1 MVGEVSEAYASRC
14 LKTLKEMGAP
24 LEGWH
29 CSDVEDMQADGNSEM
44 FSSCA
49 LCGYDSVRFVHH
61 MWHPDYPKT
70 MDVGCICAGV
80 MEGDVLA
87 SKERERIVRN
97 RSKRRETFMKH
108 KWKKRLGERT
118 VHTRI
123 YHGQKLKIITVYDP
137 NSDLLSRLKETAKP
151 LQYQVYVDKQRVYTY
166 FGREITDFKVA
177 LLAAFEIAD
186 TPEKIMKSP
195 GERKPRQKGKTI

>member
-1 MVGEVSEAYASRC
+1 MIVAICSIQVNPRFCKSEVIAY
-14 LKTLKEMGAP
+14 
-24 LEGWH
+24 
-29 CSDVEDMQADGNSEM
+29 
-44 FSSCA
+44 
-49 LCGYDSVRFVHH
+49 Y
-61 MWHPDYPKT
+61 
-70 MDVGCICAGV
+70 
-80 MEGDVLA
+80 
-87 SKERERIVRN
+87 
-97 RSKRRETFMKH
+97 
-108 KWKKRLGERT
+108 
-118 VHTRI
+118 
-123 YHGQKLKIITVYDP
+123 LKIITVYDP